1 MLAREYLPWRITLCV
16 CVFLSATFT
25 SPVGDI
31 FIDTSFDYCSCCYY
45 CWNDNFIDTL
55 VRRQSNFMKVNTIF
69 KRIVYFLCASVSVC
83 VLYELSDVAQRKVAL
98 EAHVGKVI

>member
-1 MLAREYLPWRITLCV
+1 MCM
-16 CVFLSATFT
+16 CVFLLATFT

-31 FIDTSFDYCSCCYY
+31 FIDTSFDYCSCCCY

-69 KRIVYFLCASVSVC
+69 KRIVYFLCDSVSVC
-83 VLYELSDVAQRKVAL
+83 VCRVSITKYALSDVAQRKVAL